1 MIRKIGLY
9 YPYIHF
15 RDLEWLKLSALYWP
29 KLARVVPEDYPV
41 SDSPTATALADELD
55 FFVHVDPS
63 RATSAVAER
72 FLDVI
77 THHADPL
84 RWLYGA
90 RDRDPVEPETGQHAP
105 PLPRHAVG
113 PRRTRSTPGLTGVYW
128 DEVTPE
134 LRAALFQSGLAVQLH
149 RLPPAPPTPRPWIG
163 VDPALAWVYKCALTE
178 ELARQGQF
186 TPTTDQTAALPSSCG
201 WDTDRIIRVLFNRD
215 GNAMAN
221 DVGSVVGMMAIR
233 IAVPASSATLPI
245 AKIVEIRQRCH
256 PEFNRFAEVVDSTVS
271 DMREQ
276 LSEIKLAKAANA
288 YLQLEVDRRFEV
300 PLQELRR
307 AMRGLKVDTA
317 FSAANL
323 SFEVPAAV
331 ASVAGGVLAGQPF
344 RCHNWRS
351 VRHRRPAPQSDT
363 GIPGPASSFSR
374 RIPAVRRTR
383 PESEVTSE
391 AGPCPRRKRS
401 PCYLSKPRRG

>member
-1 MIRKIGLY
+1 MGRT
-9 YPYIHF
+9 
-15 RDLEWLKLSALYWP
+15 RLSPGPW
-29 KLARVVPEDYPV
+29 
-41 SDSPTATALADELD
+41 
-55 FFVHVDPS
+55 
-63 RATSAVAER
+63 SAVAER

-105 PLPRHAVG
+105 PLPRHVVG
-113 PRRTRSTPGLTGVYW
+113 PRRRRSTPGLTGVYW

-186 TPTTDQTAALPSSCG
+186 TPTTDQTAALPASCG

-215 GNAMAN
+215 GNARAN

-233 IAVPASSATLPI
+233 IAVPDSSATLPI
-245 AKIVEIRQRCH
+245 AKIVEIRQRCR
-256 PEFNRFAEVVDSTVS
+256 PEFNRFAEVVDSTVN

-331 ASVAGGVLAGQPF
+331 ASVAGGVLAGQPLVGATTGAVF
-344 RCHNWRS
+344 AIAGLRRNQTRESRALLAASPIAYLLSVERDLSPRS
-351 VRHRRPAPQSDT
+351 LL
-363 GIPGPASSFSR
+363 
-374 RIPAVRRTR
+374 
-383 PESEVTSE
+383 
-391 AGPCPRRKRS
+391 KRALAHGVNGLL
-401 PCYLSKPRRG
+401 CYLSKPRRG